1 MSDYENNK
9 THNGIYYSRYIA
21 SWIRVT
27 EDPMICKGDLRDC
40 QKFIDWLHSQNLTD
54 DEIDDIRFLASNGK
68 YELEQSIRCFLED
81 KH

>member
-1 MSDYENNK
+1 
-9 THNGIYYSRYIA
+9 
-21 SWIRVT
+21 
-27 EDPMICKGDLRDC
+27 MICKGDLRDC